1 MFVQHV
7 HLLHT
12 ERDMG
17 FLAEYQNLQQSAS
30 LTGKYELEFANFA
43 NIENFNLFKAVAI
56 ALSFISIK
64 LKCQIICSIYL
75 VLKENSL
82 DIFHK
87 ISNGKLATADIHFTS
102 IYYIFNY
109 L

>member
-30 LTGKYELEFANFA
+30 FTGINGPTTNVPNVGVDKRRSGYLT
-43 NIENFNLFKAVAI
+43 
-56 ALSFISIK
+56 
-64 LKCQIICSIYL
+64 
-75 VLKENSL
+75 
-82 DIFHK
+82 
-87 ISNGKLATADIHFTS
+87 
-102 IYYIFNY
+102 
-109 L
+109 

>member
-30 LTGKYELEFANFA
+30 LTGRNKLGFANST

-56 ALSFISIK
+56 DLYFIYIK
-64 LKCQIICSIYL
+64 FKCQIICSIYL
-75 VLKENSL
+75 VLKKNSL
-82 DIFHK
+82 AIF
-87 ISNGKLATADIHFTS
+87 SYNF
-102 IYYIFNY
+102 
-109 L
+109 